1 MKSLEV
7 SPLAETERWLLL
19 AESGECYTKSNQTR
33 RRFRRILD
41 RRLRGALA
49 AHAPAAE
56 LLRQRRR
63 LLVRVPAGE
72 SVDAAGRAVARTFG
86 IQRVAE
92 ATPLREEPL
101 EELLDEVAERARDR
115 VAGRTFAVRLR
126 ARGNQPWRRTEVA
139 ADLGSR
145 LYDVS
150 AGVDLDDPEVE
161 VRVEAYGDVAFLLER
176 TWQGPAGLPLGSQDT
191 VATLVS
197 GGFDSAVAAGMVM
210 ARGCPTDFVHMTLEC
225 AQSDHATA
233 VAHQLARDWAAGT
246 HPRLWLLDF
255 QPLRHALLEQVR
267 SQLRQVVL
275 KQAMVT
281 AADRLAARAGYP
293 ALVTGESVGQVSS
306 QTLANLAQIDAA
318 ASRPVL
324 RPLAGLAKP
333 EIIERAR
340 QLGTHDLSVRAKEV
354 CDLSDGPVSVAATAG
369 ELDEAGAGVIDSLV
383 DAVLD
388 TLHVVD
394 LATWMPGAPAVPVT
408 APDREDIPVV
418 RVDEPADADTLPPQ
432 RPVALT
438 GSAALPL
445 ATRLVAEAEDVRV
458 VQPSAHNEATA
469 A

>member
-1 MKSLEV
+1 MEV
-7 SPLAETERWLLL
+7 SPLADTERWLLL

-49 AHAPAAE
+49 AHAPTAE
-56 LLRQRRR
+56 LVRQRRR
-63 LLVRVPAGE
+63 LLVRVPADE
-72 SVDAAGRAVARTFG
+72 DVDAAGRALARTFG
-86 IQRVAE
+86 IHRVNE
-92 ATPLREEPL
+92 VTPLQEEPL
-101 EELLDEVAERARDR
+101 EQLLAEVAERARER
-115 VAGRTFAVRLR
+115 VSGRTFAVRLR
-126 ARGNQPWRRTEVA
+126 ARGNQSWRRTDVA

-145 LYDVS
+145 LYDAS
-150 AGVDLDDPEVE
+150 AGVDLDHPEVE
-161 VRVEAYGDVAFLLER
+161 VRVEAYGDVAYLIER
-176 TWQGPAGLPLGSQDT
+176 SWEGPDGLPLGSQES

-233 VAHQLARDWAAGT
+233 VAHQLARDWAPGMR
-246 HPRLWLLDF
+246 PRLWLLDF
-255 QPLRHALLEQVR
+255 QPVRQALLEQVR

-275 KQAMVT
+275 KQAMLA
-281 AADRLAARAGYP
+281 AADRLAERAGYP
-293 ALVTGESVGQVSS
+293 ALVTGESIGQVSS
-306 QTLANLAQIDAA
+306 QTLANLAQIDAV

-354 CDLSDGPVSVAATAG
+354 CDLSDGPVSVAATSA
-369 ELDEAGAGVIDSLV
+369 ELKAAGAESIEPLV

-388 TLHVVD
+388 TLQVVD

-408 APDREDIPVV
+408 APDRGDAPVV
-418 RVDEPADADTLPPQ
+418 RVDEPADADALPADG
-432 RPVALT
+432 PVTLT

-445 ATRLVAEAEDVRV
+445 ATRLVAEGRDVRV
-458 VQPSAHNEATA
+458 VQPGAHSEATA